1 MIREKIPDAVTI
13 PLTEPQKIGRS
24 SSFSQSEWFMGGF
37 PPLRDSGTWMLPAMA
52 ISPDS
57 GFCVYS
63 AERR

>member
-24 SSFSQSEWFMGGF
+24 SSFSQSEWFMGGS
-37 PPLRDSGTWMLPAMA
+37 PLLRDSGTWMLPARGY
-52 ISPDS
+52 ITDS
-57 GFCVYS
+57 AFCVYS